1 MSLVYRKR
9 NENFP
14 RVAFMIKC
22 NNIFYKKIFFK
33 LSIFLP
39 FFLLLLYYYYLFSMN
54 HNNYEVSLFSS
65 YSDNR

>member
-1 MSLVYRKR
+1 MSLFYGIR

-14 RVAFMIKC
+14 RFAFMIKC

-39 FFLLLLYYYYLFSMN
+39 IYFITLILLLLIQ
-54 HNNYEVSLFSS
+54 YES
-65 YSDNR
+65 

>member
-1 MSLVYRKR
+1 MPLFYRIR

-14 RVAFMIKC
+14 RFAFMIKC

-39 FFLLLLYYYYLFSMN
+39 FFLLLLYYYYLLSIN
-54 HNNYEVSLFSS
+54 YNNYEVFLFSS
-65 YSDNR
+65 YIDNR

>member
-1 MSLVYRKR
+1 MPLFYGIR

-14 RVAFMIKC
+14 RFAFMIKC
-22 NNIFYKKIFFK
+22 NNIFYKKIFFNY
-33 LSIFLP
+33 LYFYLFI
-39 FFLLLLYYYYLFSMN
+39 LLLLYYYYLFSMN